1 MSHMELHFAV
11 RVATSKLN
19 IFPESFGFTTAF
31 RDIAL
36 GSRGAP
42 QDRGSNEP

>member
-11 RVATSKLN
+11 RVHH
-19 IFPESFGFTTAF
+19 AF

-42 QDRGSNEP
+42 QDGGSNEP